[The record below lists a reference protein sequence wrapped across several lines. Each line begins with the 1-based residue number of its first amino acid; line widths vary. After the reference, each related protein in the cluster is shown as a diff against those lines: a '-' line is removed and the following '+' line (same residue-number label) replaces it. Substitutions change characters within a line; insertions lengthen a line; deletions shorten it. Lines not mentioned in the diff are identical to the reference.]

1 MDPTSLAA
9 GLIAAKTGQMQMA
22 MAAKM
27 MKMNAEAS
35 KSVVQMLEAGQANL
49 EKLNNLATGVG
60 GNLDVTA

>member
-22 MAAKM
+22 VAAKM
-27 MKMNAEAS
+27 MKMNADAS
-35 KSVVQMLEAGQANL
+35 KSVVQMLDAGQANL
-49 EKLNNLATGVG
+49 EKLNNLVAGVG